1 MTQAKVQAT
10 LRAGHRDELL
20 SLAALGIAAIGV
32 DLLALRFALLV
43 NVLAN
48 SDIGLHSGWRGHG
61 LPTQWADGHLNVLL
75 VGSWTAVSVVAVV
88 RGAEDLVARVALNG
102 QKIWTWMELNSISFC
117 FLVGV
122 WHSILPNL
130 LHVASLQCCPKC
142 GNSMIVLLRLLF
154 SSTLSRHVATDAIY
168 GCYWENFEKQ
178 MRL

>member
-1 MTQAKVQAT
+1 MVAGVSMTQAKVQAT

-75 VGSWTAVSVVAVV
+75 VGSWTAVAVVAVV

-102 QKIWTWMELNSISFC
+102 QKIQSVARCLTAVLSQVWKFHDCTSPVTV
-117 FLVGV
+117 FLYTKQTRC
-122 WHSILPNL
+122 I
-130 LHVASLQCCPKC
+130 
-142 GNSMIVLLRLLF
+142 
-154 SSTLSRHVATDAIY
+154 
-168 GCYWENFEKQ
+168 GCYIWLLLGKLRETNEIVND
-178 MRL
+178 